1 MIKEKMKR
9 EEMINQ
15 MKVTNVSCQEIQQI
29 LKIQTVCRSSF
40 GADSK
45 LARLGKQVSWGD
57 RHPKGN

>member
-15 MKVTNVSCQEIQQI
+15 MKVTKFFMPRNSTS
-29 LKIQTVCRSSF
+29 LKTQTVCRSSF